1 MTEPAALLLLWGA
14 ASIAFLH
21 TLIGVD
27 HYLPFIVIGKARR
40 WSARKAL
47 WLTALC
53 GVGHVT
59 GSVILGL
66 AGVALGVAVQQLEFV
81 ESVRGS
87 VAAWGLI
94 AFGLIYAAVSM
105 LRSARDYRHNHVH
118 THSDGT
124 VHIHT
129 HDHHAAHAH
138 FHEAGERPGLT
149 RWTLFIL
156 FVFGPCEALIPMF
169 MVPAYEHNWSL
180 VVAVAAIFS
189 VVTVVTMLAAVAI
202 GLYGFSFLPMR
213 MLDRHA
219 NTMAGLAIAGT
230 GLGIQLLGV

>member
-1 MTEPAALLLLWGA
+1 MTETAASILLWGA

-40 WSARKAL
+40 WRTRKTL
-47 WLTALC
+47 SFTALC

-59 GSVILGL
+59 GSVLLGL
-66 AGVALGVAVQQLEFV
+66 IGVALGLAVQKLEFV

-94 AFGLIYAAVSM
+94 AFGLIYAGGSL
-105 LRSARDYRHNHVH
+105 LRNARGHRHAHVH
-118 THSDGT
+118 SHADGT
-124 VHIHT
+124 LHSHE
-129 HDHHAAHAH
+129 HSHEKQHAHAH
-138 FHEAGERPGLT
+138 VAGDTQGLT
-149 RWTLFIL
+149 KWTLFVL

-180 VVAVAAIFS
+180 VVSVAVVFSTVTIATMISAVA
-189 VVTVVTMLAAVAI
+189 V
-202 GLYGFSFLPMR
+202 GLYGFSFLPLR
-213 MLDRHA
+213 LIDRHA
-219 NTMAGLAIAGT
+219 NVLAGLAIAGS
-230 GLGIQLLGV
+230 GLGIQLLGL